1 MQYNNFFYLIEF
13 GKGILKNKDI
23 DTPVVCNIFDV
34 NGEVAAGVAS
44 VEALVS

>member
-1 MQYNNFFYLIEF
+1 MAYIIEF
-13 GKGILKNKDI
+13 DEGILKNKDI
-23 DTPVVCNIFDV
+23 ETPVVCNIFDV